1 MLYNIIVFIIYF
13 SSMLISYV
21 FFSQIGEMKN
31 KISYSI
37 IIGTILF
44 GIGAIIDIVFSNTVW
59 LNALSFM
66 LINIIFALLC
76 FKINFTKILFYSII
90 INVFNGAWEIVT
102 LWLISRVTHTAP
114 GIYLDNIN
122 IFIIDAL
129 ISKTLYFFT
138 CVLLSKFVKKETT
151 NIKFPTA
158 LYIYPIVIVST
169 LLALW
174 KVCVDTNIPNGLQ
187 TILSVISFALFF
199 SIVILFLIYQR
210 NIEKE
215 NRLFLLQNEFDRIKT
230 DKTYYDILE
239 KQNQELMI
247 YAHDAKKH
255 LSTIKALNSNPI
267 IDEYINTMTNAL
279 KAHSSSCHS
288 GNHLLDVI
296 MNKYETECQM
306 KNIKFSFDVKLCNLN
321 FVNSYDL
328 VAILNNLLDN
338 AIEAATGSQNAFIS
352 FSTNYTNTYAVIT
365 IINSCFKPPTIS
377 NNKLLTTKEDKTKH
391 GIGIK
396 SVKKTL
402 KKYDGDM
409 NWEYEKNNNTFIS
422 TVMLLEK

>member
-1 MLYNIIVFIIYF
+1 M
-13 SSMLISYV
+13 
-21 FFSQIGEMKN
+21 
-31 KISYSI
+31 
-37 IIGTILF
+37 
-44 GIGAIIDIVFSNTVW
+44 
-59 LNALSFM
+59 
-66 LINIIFALLC
+66 
-76 FKINFTKILFYSII
+76 
-90 INVFNGAWEIVT
+90 
-102 LWLISRVTHTAP
+102 
-114 GIYLDNIN
+114 
-122 IFIIDAL
+122 
-129 ISKTLYFFT
+129 
-138 CVLLSKFVKKETT
+138 
-151 NIKFPTA
+151 
-158 LYIYPIVIVST
+158 IVST

-247 YAHDAKKH
+247 YAHDTKKH

-352 FSTNYTNTYAVIT
+352 FSTNYTNTYAVIA